1 MDEDKLYKIIDA
13 LMEKYKGNEYIKGR
27 IGNYIENLLPVILE
41 NEAKVQKQ
49 REERK
54 QELNNI
60 RLEGLRKNYTES
72 SNNANKKFDW
82 TSKSY
87 KNS

>member
-27 IGNYIENLLPVILE
+27 ISNYIENLLPVILE

-54 QELNNI
+54 QELTTNRDEFTERFMHKNN
-60 RLEGLRKNYTES
+60 YS
-72 SNNANKKFDW
+72 
-82 TSKSY
+82 
-87 KNS
+87 